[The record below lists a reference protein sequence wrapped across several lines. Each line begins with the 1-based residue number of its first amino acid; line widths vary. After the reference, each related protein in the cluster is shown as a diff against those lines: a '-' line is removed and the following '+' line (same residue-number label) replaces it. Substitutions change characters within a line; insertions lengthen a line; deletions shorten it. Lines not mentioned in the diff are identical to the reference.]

1 MTPQQQIE
9 QIYNETIE
17 KLKELE
23 KERDNIISSY
33 IKELEEKKMQS
44 IKSSLESQNK

>member
-23 KERDNIISSY
+23 
-33 IKELEEKKMQS
+33 EKKMQS

>member
-23 KERDNIISSY
+23 KERDSIIALY

-44 IKSSLESQNK
+44 IKSYLE